1 MKLTRLQKE
10 AVQELGNTTL
20 EELLA
25 WAKEHP
31 MTPEEAEEQR
41 RDFAH
46 WNAKLSNPNVT
57 REMVD
62 RAAERLKEEE

>member
-1 MKLTRLQKE
+1 MKQMTF
-10 AVQELGNTTL
+10 

-41 RDFAH
+41 RDFAYGNVRLH
-46 WNAKLSNPNVT
+46 NPNVT
-57 REMVD
+57 REMID
-62 RAAERLKEEE
+62 RAAKKLKEEE